1 MSGSF
6 TEEGYEMEYTIPEIT
21 REKVDELRQ
30 RIKPVAKFAKGAD
43 GLFRDSRGLLH
54 YIKPTTDPVTQSYYW
69 EPVAGEK
76 CKKLKPL
83 KQIVT
88 HHGTGGF
95 FFKPSEAEVLAQIPE
110 MLLGEVV
117 AYEIVSA
124 HITDERDDSIAT
136 IQLYSS

>member
-1 MSGSF
+1 MSH
-6 TEEGYEMEYTIPEIT
+6 TIPKIT

-30 RIKPVAKFAKGAD
+30 RIKPAARFVKGSE
-43 GLFRDSRGLLH
+43 GLFRDSRGMLH
-54 YIKPTTDPVTQSYYW
+54 YIKLTTDPVTQSYYW
-69 EPVAGEK
+69 DPVAGEK

-83 KQIVT
+83 KKIVT

-124 HITDERDDSIAT
+124 HITDERDDSIAE
-136 IQLYSS
+136 IQLYAS